1 MTTFFHETEKIR
13 CLALVLALG
22 LITSSIHAAA
32 LNFGFTRAINPKW
45 LPDDSR
51 QWSRVDESEFIT
63 DLTQVSPK
71 SALTTGRREPG
82 KWKVLPFETVNL
94 KGNALSIY
102 MNTEPPAVEVS
113 LARQGWYAV
122 YIGICTTS
130 GGITKVS
137 SNGVRVKVSGDESFR
152 RMATELPL
160 VKPRRDVIQEQFL
173 DVYNLEATDRVIIA
187 SMHNQPAT
195 VAYIRLVP
203 LTQNEVAGWQ
213 SDLNE
218 SRFKTSIFTFDGGGW
233 IWPYEPRSAAEL
245 KEAFRGM
252 ETSDAGKWWFEIG
265 ADQVYYPS
273 QVGTL
278 RFAGVLDYH
287 LPLRKDHAE
296 SIRWLLAHDI
306 NPLQVARDAAKEQ
319 GREFHIIMRPGAWA
333 AGYPF
338 EEIFASKFY
347 EDHPEWRCV
356 DHEGKRTMYLSYAV
370 PEVRQHVVAL
380 FKEAV
385 EMVDPDG
392 IGFIFTRGMPM
403 ILFESAFREEFEA
416 VYGED
421 PLDLDE
427 EDPRIYKVRARI
439 MDQLMSEVRAMLDE
453 VGVRRG
459 GKHYE
464 MSAGTFSN
472 EEGNRRFGFDVR
484 KWVEEEWVDDLVIAV
499 NSHFVRAPGG
509 GAAMP
514 DMRYYNLLVEGTEV
528 EVYPLVLSVRTGS
541 SAEHIARLVDYL
553 KRGADGIAVWDPV
566 IEGRNPNMDSSNKYS
581 GNNFD
586 LLAYMGHWELLAY
599 WEKHGFPEIRRFP
612 MLRLGDN
619 TYSKWYPNSGY

>member
-1 MTTFFHETEKIR
+1 MKVCVNESQRIHCF
-13 CLALVLALG
+13 ALVISLG
-22 LITSSIHAAA
+22 LMVSAMHGAES
-32 LNFGFTRAINPKW
+32 NFGFSRAINPQW

-51 QWSRVDESEFIT
+51 QWSRVDESELIT
-63 DLTQVSPK
+63 DLTQASPS

-82 KWKVLPFETVNL
+82 KWKVLPFETDSF
-94 KGNALSIY
+94 KGNALSVY

-113 LARQGWYAV
+113 VNKQGWHAV
-122 YIGICTTS
+122 YIGISTTS
-130 GGITKVS
+130 GGITKAS
-137 SNGVRVKVSGDESFR
+137 KNGVRVKISGDPSYR

-173 DVYNLEATDRVIIA
+173 DVYDLQATDRVIIA
-187 SMHNQPAT
+187 PMHNLPAT
-195 VAYIRLVP
+195 VTYIRLVP
-203 LTQNEVAGWQ
+203 LTKNEVTLWQ
-213 SDLNE
+213 KDRRE
-218 SRFKTSIFTFDGGGW
+218 SRFKTSIFTFDGGSW
-233 IWPYEPRSAAEL
+233 IWPYQPRSAADL

-273 QVGTL
+273 KIGTL
-278 RFAGVLDYH
+278 RFDGVLDYH

-296 SIRWLLAHDI
+296 SIRWLLANDI

-319 GREFHIIMRPGAWA
+319 GREFHVIMRPGAWA

-347 EDHPEWRCV
+347 DDHPEWRCV
-356 DHEGKRTMYLSYAV
+356 DYEGKRTMYMSYAV

-380 FKEAV
+380 LKEAV

-392 IGFIFTRGMPM
+392 VGFIFTRGMPM
-403 ILFESAFREEFEA
+403 VLFEPAFRKEFKA
-416 VYGED
+416 VYDED

-427 EDPRIYKVRARI
+427 EDPRIYQMRARI
-439 MDQLMSEVRAMLDE
+439 IDQLMNEVRTMLDE
-453 VGVRRG
+453 VAVQRG
-459 GKHYE
+459 GKRYE
-464 MSAGTFSN
+464 ISAGTFSN

-484 KWVEEEWVDDLVIAV
+484 RWVEEQWVDDLVIAV
-499 NSHFVRAPGG
+499 NAHFVRAPGG

-514 DMRYYNLLVEGTEV
+514 DMHYYNRLVKGSDV
-528 EVYPLVLSVRTGS
+528 GVYPLVLSVRTGS
-541 SAEHIARLVDYL
+541 SAEHVARLLGYWKD
-553 KRGADGIAVWDPV
+553 GADGIAVWDPV
-566 IEGRNPNMDSSNKYS
+566 VEGHGPTSGTPTRYS

-586 LLAYMGHWELLAY
+586 LFVYMGHSELLAY
-599 WEKHGFPEIRRFP
+599 WQKHGYPTVRRFS
-612 MLRLGDN
+612 MRRLGDN